1 MEMFR
6 EISYNG
12 FYRIGTEE
20 QKDFKLLLIYISL
33 GFLYIRLDNYLIWGI
48 KQNLSLTITIMLSL
62 TLIGDQDISILTSRW
77 YGIPTE
83 IFSEIFLLYLIT
95 IFMTHT
101 DILEKNLPKVLS
113 SLWLCCI
120 LSFFR
125 SWANISLSLK
135 HIILHSIIFRNRILK
150 NRSNWNDL

>member
-6 EISYNG
+6 EIPYNG

-83 IFSEIFLLYLIT
+83 IF
-95 IFMTHT
+95 
-101 DILEKNLPKVLS
+101 
-113 SLWLCCI
+113 
-120 LSFFR
+120 
-125 SWANISLSLK
+125 
-135 HIILHSIIFRNRILK
+135 
-150 NRSNWNDL
+150 